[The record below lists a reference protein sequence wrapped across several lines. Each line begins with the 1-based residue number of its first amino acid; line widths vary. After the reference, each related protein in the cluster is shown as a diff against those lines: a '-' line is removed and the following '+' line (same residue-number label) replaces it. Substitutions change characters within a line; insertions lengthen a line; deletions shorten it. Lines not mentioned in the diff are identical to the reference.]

1 MDEHINEAPRMPRS
15 RRRKRS
21 KMQIFKES
29 YLPVIIAGLALV
41 MILVF
46 IIGSISRG
54 SDKRKAE
61 KEASASV
68 SESLANEAKRLDDQ
82 AQQLLQQADLL
93 ASGYDFEGAIAA
105 LDSFEGDMSKYP
117 ALNTKRA
124 EYVAALDTMVAWSD
138 PAAIPNLAF
147 NLLVA
152 DPVRAYADEDYG
164 SAYRSNFVT
173 IREFSQILQQLY
185 DNGYMLVSI
194 RDLFTTTVNEG
205 GQTVYAPKTLY
216 LPQGK
221 KPFILTETGVN
232 YNIYM
237 VDGDGDN
244 LPDKDGAGFASKLI
258 IDENGNIVNEMVDAA
273 GNTVTGAYDLVP
285 ILDAFIAEHPDFS
298 LRGAKAILAVSGY
311 NGLFGYRTNADAK
324 EMFGEEAYNADQR
337 NAAAIAD
344 ALRSSGYELA
354 CYTYDQISYS
364 DCSATMIQ
372 SDQNHWAEEVVPIL
386 GNLDIMV
393 YFRSSDI
400 SDTTPYSGDKYEV
413 LKQSGYRYYIGASSS
428 GEPWAYVGEGYVR
441 QNRILVTG
449 SALENN
455 QQLFEGMFDAA
466 SLLDPA
472 RTE

>member
-185 DNGYMLVSI
+185 DNGYVLVSLE
-194 RDLFTTTVNEG
+194 DFTTCTTGADGHTVCE
-205 GQTVYAPKTLY
+205 AKPLL
-216 LPQGK
+216 LPVGK
-221 KPFILTETGVN
+221 KPLLLVQTNVN
-232 YNIYM
+232 YYTYM
-237 VDGDGDN
+237 VDGDRDGEA
-244 LPDKDGAGFASKLI
+244 DKDGAGFASRLTVGTDGKVTSL
-258 IDENGNIVNEMVDAA
+258 MVDAA
-273 GNTVTGAYDLVP
+273 GNTVTGNYDLVP
-285 ILDAFIAEHPDFS
+285 ILNSFIERHPDFS
-298 LRGAKAILAVSGY
+298 YRGARAILAVSGY
-311 NGLFGYRTNADAK
+311 DGIFGYRTDAATK
-324 EMFGEEAYNADQR
+324 AEKGAEYHAGQVAG
-337 NAAAIAD
+337 ASAVVD
-344 ALRSSGYELA
+344 ALRAEGYELA
-354 CYTYDQISYS
+354 CYTYGNSSYGTVG
-364 DCSATMIQ
+364 AAEIQ
-372 SDQNHWAEEVVPIL
+372 TELRSWAAEVTPIL
-386 GNLDIMV
+386 GQTNILV
-393 YFRSSDI
+393 YAQNSELED
-400 SDTTPYSGDKYEV
+400 YSGSKFNV
-413 LKQSGYRYYIGASSS
+413 LQNAGLRYYLGFGST
-428 GEPWAYVGEGYVR
+428 GGTVGSDY
-441 QNRILVTG
+441 ILLKRLTVTG
-449 SALENN
+449 SQMAHTN
-455 QQLFEGMFDAA
+455 QFDNFFDAGTV
-466 SLLDPA
+466 LEPQ
-472 RTE
+472 RGEVPQ